1 MRTIIETGLFLSGG
15 FLISILQGLILIP
28 NILLISYKK
37 RLFDQPD
44 ERKVHSIPVPR
55 LGGISFFP
63 AILVSLCLIIG
74 LFHCVG
80 IPIARLLTDRSLL
93 ELLFWVSGCMLL
105 YLIGVADDLVGVG
118 YRYKFV
124 VQVFTAILLVLPG
137 AWINSLGGLFG
148 IYMLPSWVG
157 IPLTVLIVVYIT
169 NAINLIDGIDGL
181 ASGLSCIALTVL
193 AAICISNGS
202 YFYALLALATLGILI
217 PFWFYNV
224 FGNAQRGHKLFM
236 GDTGSLTIGYILS
249 FLVIQ
254 LSVVHSDGEVRTNPY
269 MVIAFSTPLV
279 PLLDVFRVVLH
290 RLRKGRNPFLPDK
303 NHIHHKLLRTGMRVR
318 TVLVTVLLISFFFIG
333 MNILLSP
340 VLNLTWLL
348 VLNMLLWALIHL
360 IINRCIILY
369 KEKSSINEI
378 N

>member
-169 NAINLIDGIDGL
+169 NAINLIDGMANGAAIF
-181 ASGLSCIALTVL
+181 SGRAVGAKNGKLFAATIKMTFKWLVVL
-193 AAICISNGS
+193 AAI
-202 YFYALLALATLGILI
+202 LMLGYHLGNEFFIRLFTNI
-217 PFWFYNV
+217 EEVVAMAMTYNV
-224 FGNAQRGHKLFM
+224 FVLFYPVCA
-236 GDTGSLTIGYILS
+236 GIGMVLYGVFCGATQTAPVRNMMLMALLVFYIL
-249 FLVIQ
+249 Q
-254 LSVVHSDGEVRTNPY
+254 WQ
-269 MVIAFSTPLV
+269 LV
-279 PLLDVFRVVLH
+279 PLWGNSGLWLA
-290 RLRKGRNPFLPDK
+290 
-303 NHIHHKLLRTGMRVR
+303 LLGFM
-318 TVLVTVLLISFFFIG
+318 LSQSI
-333 MNILLSP
+333 ILLFY
-340 VLNLTWLL
+340 L
-348 VLNMLLWALIHL
+348 
-360 IINRCIILY
+360 
-369 KEKSSINEI
+369 SSLRRKFT
-378 N
+378 

>member
-28 NILLISYKK
+28 NILLISFKK
-37 RLFDQPD
+37 RLFDQPN
-44 ERKVHSIPVPR
+44 ERKVHSVPVPR

-63 AILVSLCLIIG
+63 AILISLCLIIG
-74 LFHCVG
+74 LYHCVG
-80 IPIARLLTDRSLL
+80 ITMAHLLTSQNLL
-93 ELLFWVSGCMLL
+93 EFLFWVGGCMLL

-118 YRYKFV
+118 YRYKFI
-124 VQVFTAILLVLPG
+124 VQIFTAILLVLPG

-148 IYMLPSWVG
+148 IYMLPAWVG
-157 IPLTVLIVVYIT
+157 IPLTVLVVVYIT

-181 ASGLSCIALTVL
+181 ASGLSCVALAVL
-193 AAICISNGS
+193 AAICIFIGS
-202 YFYALLALATLGILI
+202 YFYALLALATLGVLI
-217 PFWFYNV
+217 PFWFYNM
-224 FGNAQRGHKLFM
+224 FGNAHRGHKLFM

-254 LSVVHSDGEVRTNPY
+254 LSVVHPGEETRANPY
-269 MVIAFSTPLV
+269 MVIAFSTLLV

-303 NHIHHKLLRTGMRVR
+303 NHIHHKLLQTGMRVR
-318 TVLVTVLLISFFFIG
+318 TVLVTILLISFFFIG
-333 MNILLSP
+333 MNILLAS

-348 VLNMLLWALIHL
+348 ILNMVLWALIHL
-360 IINRCIILY
+360 IINLRILLIQE
-369 KEKSSINEI
+369 KERHQ
-378 N
+378 

>member
-157 IPLTVLIVVYIT
+157 IPLTVLIAANTVS
-169 NAINLIDGIDGL
+169 AIQLKPEAKPSIPSIRL
-181 ASGLSCIALTVL
+181 IAL
-193 AAICISNGS
+193 
-202 YFYALLALATLGILI
+202 
-217 PFWFYNV
+217 
-224 FGNAQRGHKLFM
+224 
-236 GDTGSLTIGYILS
+236 
-249 FLVIQ
+249 VI
-254 LSVVHSDGEVRTNPY
+254 
-269 MVIAFSTPLV
+269 
-279 PLLDVFRVVLH
+279 
-290 RLRKGRNPFLPDK
+290 
-303 NHIHHKLLRTGMRVR
+303 
-318 TVLVTVLLISFFFIG
+318 
-333 MNILLSP
+333 
-340 VLNLTWLL
+340 
-348 VLNMLLWALIHL
+348 
-360 IINRCIILY
+360 
-369 KEKSSINEI
+369 
-378 N
+378 

>member
-157 IPLTVLIVVYIT
+157 IPL
-169 NAINLIDGIDGL
+169 
-181 ASGLSCIALTVL
+181 
-193 AAICISNGS
+193 
-202 YFYALLALATLGILI
+202 
-217 PFWFYNV
+217 YN
-224 FGNAQRGHKLFM
+224 QR
-236 GDTGSLTIGYILS
+236 Y
-249 FLVIQ
+249 
-254 LSVVHSDGEVRTNPY
+254 
-269 MVIAFSTPLV
+269 
-279 PLLDVFRVVLH
+279 
-290 RLRKGRNPFLPDK
+290 
-303 NHIHHKLLRTGMRVR
+303 
-318 TVLVTVLLISFFFIG
+318 
-333 MNILLSP
+333 
-340 VLNLTWLL
+340 
-348 VLNMLLWALIHL
+348 
-360 IINRCIILY
+360 
-369 KEKSSINEI
+369 
-378 N
+378 

>member
-1 MRTIIETGLFLSGG
+1 M
-15 FLISILQGLILIP
+15 
-28 NILLISYKK
+28 
-37 RLFDQPD
+37 
-44 ERKVHSIPVPR
+44 
-55 LGGISFFP
+55 
-63 AILVSLCLIIG
+63 
-74 LFHCVG
+74 
-80 IPIARLLTDRSLL
+80 
-93 ELLFWVSGCMLL
+93 
-105 YLIGVADDLVGVG
+105 
-118 YRYKFV
+118 
-124 VQVFTAILLVLPG
+124 
-137 AWINSLGGLFG
+137 
-148 IYMLPSWVG
+148 
-157 IPLTVLIVVYIT
+157 
-169 NAINLIDGIDGL
+169 
-181 ASGLSCIALTVL
+181 SCIALTVL

-269 MVIAFSTPLV
+269 MVIAFSTLLV

-348 VLNMLLWALIHL
+348 VLNMLLWALISYHQPVYHPL
-360 IINRCIILY
+360 QG
-369 KEKSSINEI
+369 KK
-378 N
+378 